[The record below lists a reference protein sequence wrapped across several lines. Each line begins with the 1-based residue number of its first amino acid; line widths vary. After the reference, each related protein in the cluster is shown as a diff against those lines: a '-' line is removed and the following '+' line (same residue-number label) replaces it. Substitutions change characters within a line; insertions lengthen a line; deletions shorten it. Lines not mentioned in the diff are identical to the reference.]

1 MYSVSRNAVF
11 ISLTLSICCHS
22 TISWSQKSLLNYRRS
37 KESSKFK
44 NFELNWLL
52 TTAFPDTQKHQSVGA
67 GPPESKHSIEY
78 KLKSLILKLYS
89 VSVGVFYLYS
99 MLLIN
104 TMPKIEH
111 RVQRAR
117 KRARF

>member
-1 MYSVSRNAVF
+1 MV
-11 ISLTLSICCHS
+11 T
-22 TISWSQKSLLNYRRS
+22 KSLLNYRLS
-37 KESSKFK
+37 EESSKFK

-52 TTAFPDTQKHQSVGA
+52 TTAFPDTRKHQSVVA

-78 KLKSLILKLYS
+78 KLNSLILKLYS
-89 VSVGVFYLYS
+89 VGVVYLYS

-111 RVQRAR
+111 RVQRVR